1 VTPSYDVIVVGGGA
15 IGAACARE
23 LAVTGRR
30 VLVLEAG
37 GNMGQAWRAAGGM
50 LAPQIEADA
59 SDELLGMGLEA
70 RDHYT
75 PLADALRETTGI
87 DVGLWREGIARV
99 ATDAAEATTLKGK
112 VAWQRG
118 QGYAC
123 EWLDQNEVQHRW
135 PWLGPVVG
143 ALWAPLDGALNP
155 VHLVEALLA
164 DAQRL
169 GATITTDRVRR
180 LDLEHGAVRGVSGE
194 TQRYLAPH
202 AVIAAGA
209 WSPLIEGIPRRLP
222 VQPVRGQ
229 MAAFQW
235 PQGLQRAIVY
245 QKDSYILARGG
256 EAILGSTMEY
266 VGFRPEVTTAGL
278 AQILSATMTLSPG
291 LVRAK
296 LRRSW
301 AGLRPVTPD
310 GAPIIGPEPRVQ
322 GLWYATGH
330 GRNGILLAGLTGQL
344 IAQMLNGD
352 RGKQSLP
359 GLRAERFEP
368 SETD

>member
-23 LAVTGRR
+23 LAGTGRQ
-30 VLVLEAG
+30 VLVLDPG
-37 GNMGQAWRAAGGM
+37 GDLGQAWRAAGGM

-59 SDELLGMGLEA
+59 SDELLGLGLRA

-75 PLADALRETTGI
+75 SLADALRETTGI

-99 ATDAAEATTLKGK
+99 ATDDAEAAILRSK
-112 VAWQRG
+112 VAWQRR
-118 QGYAC
+118 QGYDC
-123 EWLDQNEVQHRW
+123 DWLEQSEVRHRW

-155 VHLVEALLA
+155 GQLVAALLA
-164 DAQRL
+164 DAQRF
-169 GATITTDRVRR
+169 GTTIATDRVRG
-180 LDLEHGAVRGVSGE
+180 LDLRRGAVVGVSGE
-194 TQRYLAPH
+194 IDRYSAPQV
-202 AVIAAGA
+202 VIAAGA
-209 WSPLIEGIPRRLP
+209 WSPLIEGIPRPLP

-229 MAAFQW
+229 MAALEW
-235 PQGLQRAIVY
+235 PQGIRRAIIY
-245 QKDSYILARGG
+245 QKDSYILAREG

-266 VGFRPEVTTAGL
+266 VGFRPEVTPSGL
-278 AQILSATMTLSPG
+278 AQIFSATLTLCPG

-296 LRRSW
+296 VRRSW

-310 GAPIIGPEPRVQ
+310 GMPIIGPEPEVQ

-330 GRNGILLAGLTGQL
+330 GRNGILLAGLTGRL
-344 IAQMLNGD
+344 IAKMLGGD
-352 RGKQSLP
+352 AIESIPR
-359 GLRAERFEP
+359 LRAERFGLK
-368 SETD
+368 

>member
-1 VTPSYDVIVVGGGA
+1 MTPSYDVIVVGGGA

-23 LAVTGRR
+23 LAETGRR

-37 GNMGQAWRAAGGM
+37 GDMGQAWRAAGGM

-59 SDELLGMGLEA
+59 SDELLGLSLRA

-75 PLADALRETTGI
+75 PLASALRETTGI

-99 ATDAAEATTLKGK
+99 AADAAEAAALQVK
-112 VAWQRG
+112 VALQRG
-118 QGYAC
+118 QGYSC

-135 PWLGPVVG
+135 PWLAPVVG

-155 VHLVEALLA
+155 VPLVEALLA
-164 DAQRL
+164 DARRL
-169 GATITTDRVRR
+169 GTTVTTDRVRR
-180 LDLEHGAVRGVSGE
+180 LDLEGGAVRGVSGE

-202 AVIAAGA
+202 VVIAAGA

-235 PQGLQRAIVY
+235 PQGIERAIVY

-266 VGFRPEVTTAGL
+266 VGFRPEVTTSGL
-278 AQILSATMTLSPG
+278 AQILSATMTLCPG

-310 GAPIIGPEPRVQ
+310 GAPIIGPEPEIE

-330 GRNGILLAGLTGQL
+330 GRNGILFAGLTGHL
-344 IAQMLNGD
+344 IAQMLTGD
-352 RGKQSLP
+352 KPTESLRR
-359 GLRAERFEP
+359 LRPERFQP
-368 SETD
+368 A

>member
-23 LAVTGRR
+23 LAGTDRR

-37 GNMGQAWRAAGGM
+37 GDMGQAWRAAGGM

-59 SDELLGMGLEA
+59 SDELLRLGLMA
-70 RDHYT
+70 RDYYT
-75 PLADALRETTGI
+75 PLANSLRETTGI

-99 ATDAAEATTLKGK
+99 ATDAAEAAVLHAK

-118 QGYAC
+118 QGYDC
-123 EWLDQNEVQHRW
+123 EWLEQNEVYHRW

-155 VHLVEALLA
+155 GNLVEALLA
-164 DAQRL
+164 DARRL
-169 GATITTDRVRR
+169 GTTIATDRVKR
-180 LDLEHGAVRGVSGE
+180 LDLEHGIVSGVSSE
-194 TQRYLAPH
+194 TERYGAPH
-202 AVIAAGA
+202 VVIAAGA

-229 MAAFQW
+229 MAALQW
-235 PQGLQRAIVY
+235 PQGIQRAIVY

-266 VGFRPEVTTAGL
+266 VGFRPEVTSQGL
-278 AQILSATMTLSPG
+278 AQIFSATLTLCPG

-296 LRRSW
+296 LLRSW

-310 GAPIIGPEPRVQ
+310 GAPIIGPEPEVQ

-330 GRNGILLAGLTGQL
+330 GRNGILLAGLTGRLVAQL
-344 IAQMLNGD
+344 VAGNEPAI
-352 RGKQSLP
+352 SLEQCRP
-359 GLRAERFEP
+359 TRFKA
-368 SETD
+368 S